1 MQLNVRVSTIEFS
14 READQECE
22 QFQFNRPSL
31 FVITVARLR
40 MKPNLSTSGA
50 ARALL
55 SGGIQ
60 NQT

>member
-1 MQLNVRVSTIEFS
+1 VNAIEFS

-22 QFQFNRPSL
+22 QFEFNRPNL
-31 FVITVARLR
+31 FVITMARLR
-40 MKPNLSTSGA
+40 MKANLSTSGA
-50 ARALL
+50 ACAWL